1 MNSLSILIILNF
13 LSTIEKLIDF
23 FFFGRDV
30 LCHFTSFWPRS
41 LWREFF
47 GFLNIFLLNS
57 NVQIEKCTNH
67 KYSQKW
73 LHLINHP
80 SDEKIEDPGIP
91 EDVSHP
97 LPVTTPPSLWEDLL
111 FSSWWQKM
119 CHLLIFVITSVY

>member
-13 LSTIEKLIDF
+13 LSTIGKLIDF
-23 FFFGRDV
+23 FFFCRDV
-30 LCHFTSFWPRS
+30 LCYFTSFWPRA

-47 GFLNIFLLNS
+47 VFLSIFLLNS

-67 KYSQKW
+67 KYSRKW
-73 LHLINHP
+73 LLLINHP
-80 SDEKIEDPGIP
+80 SDEKTEHPGIP

-97 LPVTTPPSLWEDLL
+97 LPVATPPSLWEDIL
-111 FSSWWQKM
+111 FSNWWQKM